1 MARSPSD
8 PKGPSL
14 SIVQSLAIASQF
26 GITLAVSVVL
36 GLVVGQWLDTRL
48 GTGIIF
54 ALIGVLV
61 GLAAA
66 ASSTVRIY
74 NGFLRRSVTT
84 KSRPRT
90 VDDDDERTAD

>member
-1 MARSPSD
+1 MANNRT
-8 PKGPSL
+8 GPTN
-14 SIVQSLAIASQF
+14 ITTFQALAVASQF

-36 GLVVGQWLDTRL
+36 GFFVGQWLDTRF

-54 ALIGVLV
+54 SLIGVLI

-74 NGFLRRSVTT
+74 QGLLRRSAT
-84 KSRPRT
+84 KGSRPHT
-90 VDDDDERTAD
+90 VNDDQTDE

>member
-8 PKGPSL
+8 RRGPSL
-14 SIVQSLAIASQF
+14 SVIQSLAIASQF

-36 GLVVGQWLDTRL
+36 GFFVGQWLDTRF

-54 ALIGVLV
+54 SLIGVLI

-74 NGFLRRSVTT
+74 QGFLKRSVTT
-84 KSRPRT
+84 RSAPHQ
-90 VDDDDERTAD
+90 VDDDETDE